1 MPPASMRKS
10 NQIGSDPAISL
21 SGAFSNERLCKRIF
35 ERHRA
40 TIKIQK
46 PRVAIANLV
55 RIIEATLRL
64 SNRHG
69 FHAMTLRELAKT
81 SGLSMGSLYSYFD
94 NKETLLSMILGEV
107 SATVIEV
114 LNTLPAE
121 VPGSASRH
129 LDWLIGTHIRLT
141 DEMRPWFT
149 FVFMEAK
156 AFPVKARRMAVESE
170 ASTERIFAAVLERG
184 KRSGEFQIGDVGLT
198 AALIKPV
205 VQDWYV
211 KHAKYRKRGVSV
223 DQFAAAA
230 TRFLTGATGRRTRR

>member
-1 MPPASMRKS
+1 M
-10 NQIGSDPAISL
+10 
-21 SGAFSNERLCKRIF
+21 LCARIF

-46 PRVAIANLV
+46 PQVAVANLV
-55 RIIEATLRL
+55 RIIEATLTL

-107 SATVIEV
+107 SATVTEV
-114 LNTLPAE
+114 LNALPEE
-121 VPGSASRH
+121 VPGGPGRH
-129 LDWLIGTHIRLT
+129 LDWLIRTHIRLT

-156 AFPVKARRMAVESE
+156 EFPRKARRMAIESE

-184 KRSGEFQIGDVGLT
+184 KKSGEFQIVDVGLT

-211 KHAKYRKRGVSV
+211 KHAKYRKRGIGV
-223 DQFAAAA
+223 DQFVAAA

>member
-1 MPPASMRKS
+1 MPPASLRKS
-10 NQIGSDPAISL
+10 SQIGADPAISL
-21 SGAFSNERLCKRIF
+21 SGAFSNERLCARIF

-46 PRVAIANLV
+46 PQVAIANLV
-55 RIIEATLRL
+55 RIIEATLTL

-81 SGLSMGSLYSYFD
+81 SGLSMGGLYSYFD

-107 SATVIEV
+107 SATVTEV

-121 VPGSASRH
+121 LPGSAGRH
-129 LDWLIGTHIRLT
+129 LDWLIGAHIRLT
-141 DEMRPWFT
+141 DEMRPWFA

>member
-1 MPPASMRKS
+1 MPPASIHKS
-10 NQIGSDPAISL
+10 NRTGPNPAIFL
-21 SGAFSNERLCKRIF
+21 SGASSNELLCTRIF

-46 PRVAIANLV
+46 PQVAVANLV
-55 RIIEATLRL
+55 RIIEATLTL

-81 SGLSMGSLYSYFD
+81 SGLSMGGLYSYFD

-107 SATVIEV
+107 SATVTEV
-114 LNTLPAE
+114 LNALPE
-121 VPGSASRH
+121 GLPGSAGRH

-156 AFPVKARRMAVESE
+156 EFPAKARRMAVESE

-184 KRSGEFQIGDVGLT
+184 KKSGEFQIVDVGLT

-211 KHAKYRKRGVSV
+211 KHAKYRKRGIGV
-223 DQFAAAA
+223 DQFVAAA